1 LSLSTLSS
9 TEKEYSVT
17 FAKISTMKIK
27 YLFYSL
33 IIVGMLGATSC
44 GSKYDL
50 KEDAGKIGTSMCKSI
65 DIMNQ
70 LKAANPQD
78 SDLVWKLRQDAKNTQ
93 IEMTILYQEFNKKWG
108 DKTKKED
115 FTKAFG
121 RELRKAMLDC
131 KSLSKEDRENFMKEL
146 KE

>member
-1 LSLSTLSS
+1 
-9 TEKEYSVT
+9 
-17 FAKISTMKIK
+17 MKIK

-33 IIVGMLGATSC
+33 MIVGMLGTTSC
-44 GSKYDL
+44 GNKYDL
-50 KEDAGKIGTSMCKSI
+50 KEDAGKIGTAMCKSI
-65 DIMNQ
+65 NIMNQ

-93 IEMTILYQEFNKKWG
+93 IEMTILYQEFNTKWG

-121 RELRKAMLDC
+121 QELRKAMLNC